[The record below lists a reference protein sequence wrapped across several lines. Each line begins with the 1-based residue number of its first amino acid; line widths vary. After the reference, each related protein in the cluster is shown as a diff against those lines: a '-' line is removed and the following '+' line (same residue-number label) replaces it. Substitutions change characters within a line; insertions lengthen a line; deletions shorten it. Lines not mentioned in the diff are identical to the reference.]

1 MRAVWWMLCLA
12 DPSVAGRLALGGG
25 GRSAAA
31 ARRLVFTL
39 APRGE
44 CLYESRIGDS
54 HPTGPL
60 LRQFSLYSIANTF
73 AHMLEPYGQFLPRVS
88 CVGNI
93 PRGCAPL
100 GCSLHTPHSVG
111 ISPYVTR
118 FAQVLLH
125 YTQFRHTRF
134 PLAVVPPLTQRLPR
148 VFLGNLLE
156 FWNLL
161 ADRRVQKRLE
171 RSVREGRRILGCL
184 GGHGEPPLSFRS
196 AFVDAVH
203 NSVLSMYS
211 SSFATSPTNFEM
223 GAVWPPNHNNRH
235 LINIEIF
242 CQTHWCKSH
251 PLSSVLFNLLI
262 TLYLIF
268 LTATQTSIIFLKLL
282 IQYRF
287 LILLIIVDQVYI
299 HSSGYI

>member
-1 MRAVWWMLCLA
+1 MPLRTTRR
-12 DPSVAGRLALGGG
+12 GRIRGCDGRGCFAWRTPQSPGGS
-25 GRSAAA
+25 RSAAAA

-118 FAQVLLH
+118 FAQVLLQSLIPKGNH
-125 YTQFRHTRF
+125 S
-134 PLAVVPPLTQRLPR
+134 P
-148 VFLGNLLE
+148 FL
-156 FWNLL
+156 F
-161 ADRRVQKRLE
+161 Q
-171 RSVREGRRILGCL
+171 
-184 GGHGEPPLSFRS
+184 
-196 AFVDAVH
+196 
-203 NSVLSMYS
+203 
-211 SSFATSPTNFEM
+211 
-223 GAVWPPNHNNRH
+223 
-235 LINIEIF
+235 
-242 CQTHWCKSH
+242 
-251 PLSSVLFNLLI
+251 
-262 TLYLIF
+262 
-268 LTATQTSIIFLKLL
+268 
-282 IQYRF
+282 
-287 LILLIIVDQVYI
+287 
-299 HSSGYI
+299 

>member
-125 YTQFRHTRF
+125 CLTRSDVTSVERGVRMSQCGQA
-134 PLAVVPPLTQRLPR
+134 PLGMRI
-148 VFLGNLLE
+148 
-156 FWNLL
+156 
-161 ADRRVQKRLE
+161 
-171 RSVREGRRILGCL
+171 EGVG
-184 GGHGEPPLSFRS
+184 
-196 AFVDAVH
+196 D
-203 NSVLSMYS
+203 
-211 SSFATSPTNFEM
+211 
-223 GAVWPPNHNNRH
+223 
-235 LINIEIF
+235 
-242 CQTHWCKSH
+242 SH
-251 PLSSVLFNLLI
+251 FS
-262 TLYLIF
+262 
-268 LTATQTSIIFLKLL
+268 
-282 IQYRF
+282 
-287 LILLIIVDQVYI
+287 
-299 HSSGYI
+299 